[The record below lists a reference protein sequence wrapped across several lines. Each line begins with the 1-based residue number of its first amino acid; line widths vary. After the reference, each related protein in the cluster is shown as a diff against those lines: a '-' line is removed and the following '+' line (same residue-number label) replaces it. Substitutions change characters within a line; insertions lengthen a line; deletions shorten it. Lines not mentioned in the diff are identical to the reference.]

1 MKLHREPLVTFFTI
15 VKPFREPIAT
25 LQRNAIRSWT
35 RLGDDVRVLV
45 LGDEPGAAE
54 AARDLGATHLPTVGR
69 NEYGTPRMD
78 LVFAQA
84 AEAADTRVLCYINA
98 DILLLSDFRVALER
112 VAREKRQFLMVGQ
125 RTDFDQDGP
134 IDFGGEWEPAL
145 RAEAAGRGRLH
156 RPTGIDYFAF
166 TRGVW
171 GNLPG
176 GLPPMAIGRFVWDNW
191 LIYRARQRQV
201 SVIDASQ
208 RVLAIHQNH
217 DYGHVQ
223 GGVKRIANGPEARF
237 NMQLAGGNKH
247 LFTIWDSTH
256 VLTER
261 GIEARKAVA
270 GSLGGGVWSY
280 RRAAGFGGI

>member
-1 MKLHREPLVTFFTI
+1 MKLHREPPVTFFTI

-25 LQRNAIRSWT
+25 LQRNAIKSWT
-35 RLGDDVRVLV
+35 LLGDDVRVLV

-54 AARDLGATHLPTVGR
+54 ATRDLGAMHLPEVGR

-78 LVFAQA
+78 LLFAQA

-98 DILLLSDFRVALER
+98 DILLLSCFRAALER
-112 VAREKRQFLMVGQ
+112 VVREKRQFLMVGQ
-125 RTDFDQDGP
+125 RTDFDQHGP
-134 IDFGGEWEPAL
+134 IAFDTAWEAPLRGEVAQ
-145 RAEAAGRGRLH
+145 RGRLH

-171 GNLPG
+171 GD
-176 GLPPMAIGRFVWDNW
+176 LPPMAIGRFVWDNW

-201 SVIDASQ
+201 PVIDATG
-208 RVLAIHQNH
+208 RVLAVHQNH

-247 LFTIWDSTH
+247 MFTIWDSTH
-256 VLTER
+256 VLTEH
-261 GIEARKAVA
+261 GVEARKATA

-280 RRAAGFGGI
+280 RRAAMYGGI